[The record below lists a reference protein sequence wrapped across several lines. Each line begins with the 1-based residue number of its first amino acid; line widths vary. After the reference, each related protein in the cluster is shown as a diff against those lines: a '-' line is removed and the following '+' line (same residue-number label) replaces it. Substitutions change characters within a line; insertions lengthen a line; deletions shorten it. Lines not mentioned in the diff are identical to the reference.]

1 MKKNEFFNELRKK
14 LKILKKEEVEDI
26 IREYEDNINEKIKNG
41 YSEEDAIKSFGNID
55 ELCNEILDAYKISY
69 ENTNSFEDV
78 VSNYVSKI
86 SNWLKNIISNF
97 SNDTAEEIL
106 NMIFKVFAIIILI
119 FILRLPYY
127 LILGICHMILEI
139 FPSPIDDILTFLWTL
154 VLEISYIIIA
164 IMMFMS
170 IFKKNKKEKKI
181 KIKEDKPVFEN
192 VKVKNKKETTKDSSI
207 LNFFIS
213 FGIFV
218 TKIFSIFLVVP
229 MVLLLVFALICL
241 GLVISFIFDSVF
253 LLGPMITILGFV
265 IFLISIIIFITKC
278 IFKREVK

>member
-106 NMIFKVFAIIILI
+106 NMIFKVFAII
-119 FILRLPYY
+119 
-127 LILGICHMILEI
+127 
-139 FPSPIDDILTFLWTL
+139 
-154 VLEISYIIIA
+154 
-164 IMMFMS
+164 
-170 IFKKNKKEKKI
+170 
-181 KIKEDKPVFEN
+181 
-192 VKVKNKKETTKDSSI
+192 
-207 LNFFIS
+207 
-213 FGIFV
+213 
-218 TKIFSIFLVVP
+218 
-229 MVLLLVFALICL
+229 
-241 GLVISFIFDSVF
+241 
-253 LLGPMITILGFV
+253 
-265 IFLISIIIFITKC
+265 
-278 IFKREVK
+278 

>member
-119 FILRLPYY
+119 FILRLLNI
-127 LILGICHMILEI
+127 LILCLI
-139 FPSPIDDILTFLWTL
+139 
-154 VLEISYIIIA
+154 VL
-164 IMMFMS
+164 
-170 IFKKNKKEKKI
+170 
-181 KIKEDKPVFEN
+181 
-192 VKVKNKKETTKDSSI
+192 I
-207 LNFFIS
+207 LNQE
-213 FGIFV
+213 
-218 TKIFSIFLVVP
+218 LYLH
-229 MVLLLVFALICL
+229 LLN
-241 GLVISFIFDSVF
+241 
-253 LLGPMITILGFV
+253 
-265 IFLISIIIFITKC
+265 
-278 IFKREVK
+278 

>member
-86 SNWLKNIISNF
+86 SNWLKDIISNF
-97 SNDTAEEIL
+97 SNHTAEEIL
-106 NMIFKVFAIIILI
+106 NIIFKVFAIIILI

-127 LILGICHMILEI
+127 LILGIGHMILEI
-139 FPSPIDDILTFLWTL
+139 FPSPIDYILTFLWTL

-192 VKVKNKKETTKDSSI
+192 VKVKNKKETTNDNSI
-207 LNFFIS
+207 LKFFIS

-218 TKIFSIFLVVP
+218 AKVFSIFLVAP
-229 MVLLLVFALICL
+229 LVLLLIFALICL

-253 LLGPMITILGFV
+253 LLGPIITILGFV
-265 IFLISIIIFITKC
+265 IFLISIIMFIVKY

>member
-127 LILGICHMILEI
+127 LILGIGHMILEI

-170 IFKKNKKEKKI
+170 IFKKNKREKKI

-192 VKVKNKKETTKDSSI
+192 VKVKNKK
-207 LNFFIS
+207 
-213 FGIFV
+213 
-218 TKIFSIFLVVP
+218 
-229 MVLLLVFALICL
+229 
-241 GLVISFIFDSVF
+241 
-253 LLGPMITILGFV
+253 
-265 IFLISIIIFITKC
+265 
-278 IFKREVK
+278 